1 MHSNDELK
9 EMEARERQK
18 KEKEKVNAVKRKFQF
33 EQSQR
38 EEEEKKKEK
47 EHKTEREGSK
57 RKAKE
62 RKQTTPRKHQ
72 VEVVSLFSSDE
83 EPAAKK
89 GRNIDL
95 YLFMNIYTTFITEPY
110 HTTYIYTYSVSMLI
124 DKWCGWFSYV
134 CYKGLLARSI

>member
-18 KEKEKVNAVKRKFQF
+18 KEKEKVNAVKRKLQY

-38 EEEEKKKEK
+38 EQKEKKKEK
-47 EHKTEREGSK
+47 EHKTEREGNK

-62 RKQTTPRKHQ
+62 RKQTTPRKCQ
-72 VEVVSLFSSDE
+72 VEVVSLFSSNE
-83 EPAAKK
+83 QPAAKK
-89 GRNIDL
+89 GRI
-95 YLFMNIYTTFITEPY
+95 YIFIYEYIFNIYNRTLPHHLY
-110 HTTYIYTYSVSMLI
+110 MYSVSMLI
-124 DKWCGWFSYV
+124 DKWCSWFSYV

>member
-18 KEKEKVNAVKRKFQF
+18 KKKEKVDAVKRKLQF
-33 EQSQR
+33 GQSQR
-38 EEEEKKKEK
+38 GEEEKKKEK

-62 RKQTTPRKHQ
+62 RKQITPSKCQ
-72 VEVVSLFSSDE
+72 VDVVSLFSSNE

-89 GRNIDL
+89 GRI
-95 YLFMNIYTTFITEPY
+95 YIFIYEYIYNIYNRTLP
-110 HTTYIYTYSVSMLI
+110 HHLYIYSVS
-124 DKWCGWFSYV
+124 
-134 CYKGLLARSI
+134 